1 MKNLVSVES
10 GISMPF
16 RKMQFEKETIKANW
30 VFEALIHAFR
40 KPLLN
45 PHHEP
50 NNVLG
55 VAY

>member
-10 GISMPF
+10 SISMPF
-16 RKMQFEKETIKANW
+16 RKMQIEKETIKANW
-30 VFEALIHAFR
+30 VFEVLIHAFR

-45 PHHEP
+45 PPHEP

-55 VAY
+55 VGY